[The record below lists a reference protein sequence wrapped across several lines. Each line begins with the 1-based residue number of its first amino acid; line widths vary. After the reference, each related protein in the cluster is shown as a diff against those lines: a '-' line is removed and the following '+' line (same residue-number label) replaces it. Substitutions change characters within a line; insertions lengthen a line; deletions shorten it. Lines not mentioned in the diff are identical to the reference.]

1 MLYYNIGSGAAASRC
16 EAYFDM
22 KWFRSNIKSGAQL
35 ALLAL
40 FLQFALSFGH
50 FHALAAPSANAPQS
64 ASALPRATVVGAGDL
79 AALATQ
85 KQAPGKHD
93 SDQRGPDGC
102 AICAVMAMAGTVLFS
117 APPILLLPEAIEL
130 LYRTTDAEFVHLRS
144 AGNAFQPRAPPAS

>member
-1 MLYYNIGSGAAASRC
+1 
-16 EAYFDM
+16 M
-22 KWFRSNIKSGAQL
+22 KWFRSNIKSGARL

-40 FLQFALSFGH
+40 ALQFALSFGH
-50 FHALAAPSANAPQS
+50 FHALAAPSVGTSQS
-64 ASALPRATVVGAGDL
+64 ALSGATLVDAGDFAVDSQ
-79 AALATQ
+79 AAQ

-117 APPILLLPEAIEL
+117 APPILLLPEAVEL
-130 LYRTTDAEFVHLRS
+130 LYRTTDAEFVHLSS